1 MPAAKTLRT
10 KITQAVVT
18 SCLKNRGVRQV
29 VKDTELRGL
38 RLEIGPLS
46 ASWVLEYRPQGLL
59 EDGRRPSSKSY
70 KFGDVHSHTPPE
82 ARVEASKLKNLIK
95 DGQDPSVARKS
106 ATKLRQLEAERRTSV
121 SALAEAYI
129 ASYNVGTAKNIT
141 TETGALRRAITEMG
155 VGLAE
160 PKDVLIS
167 DVSKMLS
174 LHLDH
179 PSTARHRLGALK
191 RFFDH
196 LVEAGHADGNPC
208 ERIAKRQRPKPSKP
222 RTRYYSAAETQRLWA
237 TAEQIPAAYGNYLR
251 AMLYC
256 PLKASEMANM
266 RCSNVELDNKRLVLS
281 ALETK
286 NGDPFSMP
294 LSDAAVTLFQSCVGG
309 KASTDL
315 VFPLA
320 GEKPMTSWKSLLNSV
335 RKASDIPDFGWHH
348 IRRTFMT
355 TLADQGIGSADVAD
369 ALLNHRQS
377 ASRSGVRAAYDH
389 SALWPRKVDM
399 MRAWS
404 DLLQMAFDHGCWT
417 SPSES
422 QVIDL
427 RQNSAAMRQ

>member
-1 MPAAKTLRT
+1 MAKTPRWPVISLPR
-10 KITQAVVT
+10 
-18 SCLKNRGVRQV
+18 SC
-29 VKDTELRGL
+29 
-38 RLEIGPLS
+38 
-46 ASWVLEYRPQGLL
+46 AS
-59 EDGRRPSSKSY
+59 
-70 KFGDVHSHTPPE
+70 
-82 ARVEASKLKNLIK
+82 
-95 DGQDPSVARKS
+95 
-106 ATKLRQLEAERRTSV
+106 LRQHGV
-121 SALAEAYI
+121 SALAEAYVS
-129 ASYNVGTAKNIT
+129 SYNVGTAKNKT

-160 PKDVLIS
+160 PQDVLIS

-174 LHLDH
+174 LHSDH

-237 TAEQIPAAYGNYLR
+237 TAEQIPAAYGSYLR

-256 PLKASEMANM
+256 PLRASEMANM

-294 LSDAAVTLFQSCVGG
+294 LSDAAVTLFQSCVGV

-320 GEKPMTSWKSLLNSV
+320 GKKPMKSWKSLLNSV

-348 IRRTFMT
+348 MRRTFMT

-377 ASRSGVRAAYDH
+377 ASRSGVRTAYDH
-389 SALWPRKVDM
+389 SALWPRKVNM
-399 MRAWS
+399 MRA
-404 DLLQMAFDHGCWT
+404 
-417 SPSES
+417 
-422 QVIDL
+422 
-427 RQNSAAMRQ
+427 

>member
-1 MPAAKTLRT
+1 MPPPTTLRT

-18 SCLKNRGVRQV
+18 SCLRNRDVRQV

-46 ASWVLEYRPQGLL
+46 ASWVLEYRPQGLS

-106 ATKLRQLEAERRTSV
+106 AMKLRQLEAARRTSV
-121 SALAEAYI
+121 AALAEVYI
-129 ASYNVGTAKNIT
+129 ASYNVGTAKNKT
-141 TETGALRRAITEMG
+141 TETGALRLAITEMG

-160 PKDVLIS
+160 PRDVLIS

-174 LHLDH
+174 LHSDH

-191 RFFDH
+191 RFFDY
-196 LVEAGHADGNPC
+196 LVEAGHADANPC
-208 ERIAKRQRPKPSKP
+208 ERIAKRQRPKPSRP
-222 RTRYYSAAETQRLWA
+222 RTRYYSAEETQRLWVA
-237 TAEQIPAAYGNYLR
+237 AEQITATYGNYLR

-256 PLKASEMANM
+256 PLRASEMANM
-266 RCSNVELDNKRLVLS
+266 RCSNVELDHRRLVLS

-294 LSDAAVTLFQSCVGG
+294 LPDAAVALFQSCVAG
-309 KASTDL
+309 KERTDL

-320 GEKPMTSWKSLLNSV
+320 GKKPMTSWKSLLNSV

-377 ASRSGVRAAYDH
+377 ASRAGVRAAYDH

-399 MRAWS
+399 MRAWGNLIETAI
-404 DLLQMAFDHGCWT
+404 DTGCWT
-417 SPSES
+417 VKGV
-422 QVIDL
+422 QTVIPL
-427 RQNSAAMRQ
+427 GKI

>member
-1 MPAAKTLRT
+1 MPPPTTLRT

-18 SCLKNRGVRQV
+18 SCLRNRDVRQV

-70 KFGDVHSHTPPE
+70 KFGDVHSHTPTE

-106 ATKLRQLEAERRTSV
+106 ATKLRQIEAARRTSV
-121 SALAEAYI
+121 SALAEVYI

-141 TETGALRRAITEMG
+141 TETGALRLAITEMG

-160 PKDVLIS
+160 PRDVMIS
-167 DVSKMLS
+167 DVNKMLS
-174 LHLDH
+174 LHSDH

-191 RFFDH
+191 RFFDY
-196 LVEAGHADGNPC
+196 LVEAGHADANPC

-222 RTRYYSAAETQRLWA
+222 RTRYYSAEETQRLWVA
-237 TAEQIPAAYGNYLR
+237 AEQITATYGNYLR

-256 PLKASEMANM
+256 PLRASEMANM
-266 RCSNVELDNKRLVLS
+266 RCSNVELDHRRLVLS

-294 LSDAAVTLFQSCVGG
+294 LPDAAVALFQSCVAG

-355 TLADQGIGSADVAD
+355 TLADQGIGSSDVAD

-399 MRAWS
+399 MRAWG
-404 DLLQMAFDHGCWT
+404 DLIETAIDTGCWT
-417 SPSES
+417 VKGV
-422 QVIDL
+422 QTVIPL
-427 RQNSAAMRQ
+427 GKI